1 MKRLLENFQTKPNDS
16 DFPKNFFGKE
26 LAEIRRLPSIVIFGA
41 GNATQQIVP
50 IISSIFKIKLNI
62 ILDNSAH
69 FKPEIMGIK
78 VLTPEEFHFNASQYF
93 VICTAK
99 NHEEIQNQL
108 FANKIKPENIH
119 IPEIAHLTFYSH
131 IMQWYL
137 DDQFIEDNIER
148 IEKCYELLNDR
159 HSQRLLLHRLGLFS
173 KCPDYRN
180 YRKFVK
186 TFSRVPEDT
195 TLLDNTTPETY
206 LYFNNTR
213 IKNIGNIFIDV
224 GSYHGESIY
233 HFIKKNN
240 NSFEKILALEPDML
254 NFEVLKK
261 RYGLDA
267 RISLFN
273 SAAWGELREIY
284 FESTGSDRSHTVSN
298 DQIYSATG
306 SQTGLIKVEAVPIDQ
321 LEINDQIGIVQ
332 IDVEG
337 SEGQVIS
344 GMHQTLNNNNLEL
357 IVAAYHNK
365 FDIIDLVLQI
375 SSICSKY
382 KFALELL
389 SDNLTEINIFASLK

>member
-50 IISSIFKIKLNI
+50 IISNIFKIKLNI

-119 IPEIAHLTFYSH
+119 IPKIAHLTFYSH

-148 IEKCYELLNDR
+148 IEKCYELLHDR
-159 HSQRLLLHRLGLFS
+159 HSQKLLLHRLGLFS

-180 YRKFVK
+180 
-186 TFSRVPEDT
+186 S
-195 TLLDNTTPETY
+195 
-206 LYFNNTR
+206 
-213 IKNIGNIFIDV
+213 
-224 GSYHGESIY
+224 
-233 HFIKKNN
+233 
-240 NSFEKILALEPDML
+240 
-254 NFEVLKK
+254 
-261 RYGLDA
+261 
-267 RISLFN
+267 
-273 SAAWGELREIY
+273 
-284 FESTGSDRSHTVSN
+284 
-298 DQIYSATG
+298 
-306 SQTGLIKVEAVPIDQ
+306 
-321 LEINDQIGIVQ
+321 
-332 IDVEG
+332 
-337 SEGQVIS
+337 
-344 GMHQTLNNNNLEL
+344 
-357 IVAAYHNK
+357 
-365 FDIIDLVLQI
+365 
-375 SSICSKY
+375 
-382 KFALELL
+382 
-389 SDNLTEINIFASLK
+389 